1 MLLCIIGAVGCYAWL
16 TSFKVLP
23 IPYLTQS
30 ASPFVDSFLIFWT
43 YIIILQVMIPLSLY
57 VTLELCKILQVYH
70 IHNSID
76 LYDEDSNKKT
86 ECRAM
91 NITEEL
97 GQIQHIFSDKTG
109 TLTENKM
116 LFRNC
121 IINGNDYNHPASE
134 VEKAYSKPG
143 SPAPPV
149 LPNTKL
155 LEDMR
160 SLMTTQYFS
169 PNAQRMQDFL
179 LVMAICN
186 TVVVGSKPH
195 RDIMNASGV
204 IEAQQDG
211 NYSIASTS
219 ITSRSSDNTI
229 TVNVSNGTPS
239 SISND
244 RYTRLLESR
253 SVTPSPPPNLG
264 FPLPTQNHI
273 PSLSPISSSNETTPT
288 SESPPLKAKN
298 ANNNGSGVSPTGR
311 AKAVLNSKINSL
323 AAFINSKGQ
332 LRKLGKVK

>member
-1 MLLCIIGAVGCYAWL
+1 
-16 TSFKVLP
+16 
-23 IPYLTQS
+23 
-30 ASPFVDSFLIFWT
+30 
-43 YIIILQVMIPLSLY
+43 MIPLSLY

-160 SLMTTQYFS
+160 TLMTTQYFS

-211 NYSIASTS
+211 SYSIASTS